1 MGSQMTRPRG
11 PLFERPKNCLGLF
24 LVPQFPLFLEEEE
37 EEEEEDIADRE
48 TLQLLYLT
56 TS

>member
-24 LVPQFPLFLEEEE
+24 LVPQFPLFLEDE